1 MAVGKTAMHVKT
13 IHLRIETQVFAIIIL
28 WVGKVDALIVLLP
41 LLATATAGGL
51 ALLSTFAHLAPS
63 ATLLATF
70 FPASS
75 LTLFSLGAAF
85 SLGARPK
92 DGKDVVDVAA
102 TSDATTR
109 SSAEDSVAVDRAVPI
124 PVAPVGDDVLT
135 RSSYNLCIHS
145 Y

>member
-63 ATLLATF
+63 AIINL
-70 FPASS
+70 
-75 LTLFSLGAAF
+75 
-85 SLGARPK
+85 
-92 DGKDVVDVAA
+92 
-102 TSDATTR
+102 
-109 SSAEDSVAVDRAVPI
+109 SAVRLSVRLSGV
-124 PVAPVGDDVLT
+124 
-135 RSSYNLCIHS
+135 NFC
-145 Y
+145 

>member
-1 MAVGKTAMHVKT
+1 MHVKT

-102 TSDATTR
+102 TSDATDATTR